1 MYLAHVIYIS
11 ATANNKYRKHG
22 NSMSD
27 AGNDPKLYSKVRNF
41 YLDWLSNYLEAKHND
56 DLEIR
61 SLMLAARLPIAEAGQ
76 V

>member
-1 MYLAHVIYIS
+1 
-11 ATANNKYRKHG
+11 
-22 NSMSD
+22 MSD

-41 YLDWLSNYLEAKHND
+41 YLDWLSIYLEAKHID